1 MKNIKKELKEVIVDT
16 MLPESE
22 EYLKELNIAI
32 KNKTANPDEIEAK
45 KDVESFIEELKN
57 ILEVIAENKLS
68 NEDSKNVY
76 DKIIT
81 MLNEHDKD

>member
-1 MKNIKKELKEVIVDT
+1 MENIKKDLKEVIVDT